1 MPKLPVVSGKEA
13 LRAFERGGWIYKRKR
28 GSHMIMVK
36 PGVRVTLSIP
46 DHRELDRGLLRDL
59 ISDAGITVQQ
69 FIELLD

>member
-1 MPKLPVVSGKEA
+1 MPKLPVVSGKDA
-13 LRAFERGGWIYKRKR
+13 LRTFERDGWVYKRRR

-46 DHRELDRGLLRDL
+46 DHKELDRGLLRDL